1 MKVIRDFPDE
11 GAWGDV
17 PTIPSPPAPLRDWSA
32 PARMTRRQ
40 RMVLGMVLTVR
51 AWSRRWRGA
60 LGAKP

>member
-1 MKVIRDFPDE
+1 MKAMWDFTDE

-40 RMVLGMVLTVR
+40 RMVLGMVLMLR
-51 AWSRRWRGA
+51 AMWRRI
-60 LGAKP
+60 